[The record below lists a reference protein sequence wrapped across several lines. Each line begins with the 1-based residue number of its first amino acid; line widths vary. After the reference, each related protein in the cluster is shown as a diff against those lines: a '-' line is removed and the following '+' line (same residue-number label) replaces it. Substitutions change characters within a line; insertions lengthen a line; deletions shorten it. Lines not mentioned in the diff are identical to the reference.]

1 MLKED
6 SFNNLSILE
15 NSYNITKSINEY
27 LSFELNQEEYAL
39 SILKVKEIIGV
50 KEITPV
56 PNLPKYIKGVIN
68 LRGKIIN
75 IVDLREKFKIESKE
89 YDKFTVIIIIETDKR
104 TFGILVDSVKDVIN
118 INMENIQN
126 NFEQTKDIEEKYIH
140 GITNYED
147 RIICILNI
155 DSLVSE

>member
-15 NSYNITKSINEY
+15 NSYNITKIINEY

-50 KEITPV
+50 KKITPV

-104 TFGILVDSVKDVIN
+104 TFGILVDSIKDVIN

>member
-1 MLKED
+1 MRDLHKSKE
-6 SFNNLSILE
+6 N
-15 NSYNITKSINEY
+15 KM
-27 LSFELNQEEYAL
+27 
-39 SILKVKEIIGV
+39 
-50 KEITPV
+50 
-56 PNLPKYIKGVIN
+56 KYKA
-68 LRGKIIN
+68 
-75 IVDLREKFKIESKE
+75 DCSKE

>member
-1 MLKED
+1 M
-6 SFNNLSILE
+6 SILMKDSGVEWIGDIPE
-15 NSYNITKSINEY
+15 NW
-27 LSFELNQEEYAL
+27 
-39 SILKVKEIIGV
+39 KVAR
-50 KEITPV
+50 
-56 PNLPKYIKGVIN
+56 L
-68 LRGKIIN
+68 
-75 IVDLREKFKIESKE
+75 
-89 YDKFTVIIIIETDKR
+89 
-104 TFGILVDSVKDVIN
+104 KDVIN

>member
-15 NSYNITKSINEY
+15 NSYNITKIINEY

-50 KEITPV
+50 KKITPV